1 MILQYFKKKENE
13 YKIKA
18 DKLYLEI
25 LHKARLIIKKNYFIE
40 INFDSSFEI
49 ITILLVF
56 YIKNFN
62 KDDSIKKNKVN
73 EELIKIFISD
83 LDKSMREIGI
93 GDMSIGKHVKKY
105 VKKFYYRVKILDPLI
120 NDLLSKE
127 FIDYLNSLKLIN
139 IESVSPYT
147 TSAPSKCSSTFSFA
161 RYNNLRPV
169 AVVDAAISF
178 K

>member
-13 YKIKA
+13 YKITA

-120 NDLLSKE
+120 NDLLSNE

-139 IESVSPYT
+139 I
-147 TSAPSKCSSTFSFA
+147 
-161 RYNNLRPV
+161 NNTQVMRQDLIV
-169 AVVDAAISF
+169 IF
-178 K
+178 KELEK

>member
-13 YKIKA
+13 YKITA

-139 IESVSPYT
+139 IDNTQVM
-147 TSAPSKCSSTFSFA
+147 
-161 RYNNLRPV
+161 RQDLIV
-169 AVVDAAISF
+169 IF
-178 K
+178 KELKKIK

>member
-13 YKIKA
+13 YKITA

-120 NDLLSKE
+120 NDLLSNE

-139 IESVSPYT
+139 I
-147 TSAPSKCSSTFSFA
+147 
-161 RYNNLRPV
+161 NNTQVMRQDLIV
-169 AVVDAAISF
+169 IF
-178 K
+178 KELEKIKEVNSGN

>member
-13 YKIKA
+13 YKITA

-120 NDLLSKE
+120 NDLLSNE

-139 IESVSPYT
+139 I
-147 TSAPSKCSSTFSFA
+147 
-161 RYNNLRPV
+161 NNTQVMRQDLIV
-169 AVVDAAISF
+169 IF
-178 K
+178 KELEKIK

>member
-13 YKIKA
+13 YKITA

-62 KDDSIKKNKVN
+62 KDDSMKKNKVN

-120 NDLLSKE
+120 NDLLSNE

-139 IESVSPYT
+139 I
-147 TSAPSKCSSTFSFA
+147 
-161 RYNNLRPV
+161 NNTQVMRQDLIV
-169 AVVDAAISF
+169 IF
-178 K
+178 KELEKIK